1 MGRGARLCSDPQ
13 AELPGTSV
21 RLANPD
27 SCSMKQRSNVNIY
40 EKRLHSLRAQL
51 KVEGLDGCALLPGA
65 SYAYYTGQF
74 KSVDLLTTV
83 LLIPAAESSLAE
95 RPVLLLPGFEEY
107 TTSSEMPYPVDT
119 IPYERNSLGYVA
131 GCARMAAE
139 VGLAER
145 RIGVESTGMRFQEA
159 EALRASSPGVSL
171 VSIDEI
177 LSGIRAI
184 KSSDE
189 VELMREAARLTE
201 KALDEVIADLR
212 PGMSEIELRS
222 RLHIALLDAGS
233 DGPGF
238 DTLISSGPRGALQH
252 AAPSARVIGPGDAV
266 ILDVGARYCGYTAD
280 ITRTVVLNPASDEF
294 VKIYNIIRT
303 ANAAARQAAKP
314 GIAAKDVDRAA
325 RDVIEAGGYGE
336 AFIHGTGHGLGMDV
350 HEPPRVA
357 LGDSTVLRPGM
368 VITIEPG
375 IYLAGRFGVRIEDD
389 IAITQG
395 GHDRLTSFSHDLIVV

>member
-1 MGRGARLCSDPQ
+1 MTIYNQRLQ
-13 AELPGTSV
+13 G
-21 RLANPD
+21 
-27 SCSMKQRSNVNIY
+27 
-40 EKRLHSLRAQL
+40 LRVQL
-51 KVEGLDGCALLPGA
+51 KAEGLDGCALLPGA
-65 SYAYYTGQF
+65 NFAYYTGQF
-74 KSVDLLTTV
+74 KFVDLLTTV

-107 TTSSEMPYPVDT
+107 TTSSEMPYPADT
-119 IPYERNSLGYVA
+119 IPYERNGSGYATGFV
-131 GCARMAAE
+131 RMAAE
-139 VGLAER
+139 MGLAER

-159 EALRASSPGVSL
+159 EALRASSPGISL
-171 VSIDEI
+171 ESIDGI

-189 VELMREAARLTE
+189 VELMRQAARLTE

-222 RLHIALLDAGS
+222 RLHIALLGAGS

-238 DTLISSGPRGALQH
+238 DTLIASGPRGALQH

-280 ITRTVVLNPASDEF
+280 ITRTVVLGPASDEF
-294 VKIYNIIRT
+294 VKIYNIVRA

-314 GIAAKDVDRAA
+314 GVTAKDVDRAA

-336 AFIHGTGHGLGMDV
+336 AFIHGTGHGLGMEV

-357 LGDSTVLRPGM
+357 PGDSTVLQPGM

-375 IYLAGRFGVRIEDD
+375 IYLTGRFGVRIEDD
-389 IAITQG
+389 IAITHG
-395 GHDRLTSFSHDLIVV
+395 GHDRLTRFSHDLIVV